1 MSWTK
6 TATGYQPN
14 VACRA
19 LDGVLG
25 SWYMC
30 SYSNNLLFIVVMLIS
45 LKVMQT
51 PDYPP
56 EASEQTA
63 ARSA

>member
-1 MSWTK
+1 M
-6 TATGYQPN
+6 
-14 VACRA
+14 R
-19 LDGVLG
+19 
-25 SWYMC
+25 